1 MASVVTIPSQM
12 RTLNNYGVKE
22 IVMPKLKEF
31 KEHTN
36 INEWSNVAA
45 LVIDRLDSYE
55 NKFDKLI
62 DLNEKAQKQR
72 EETNQKLTR
81 LGAKVLIHDILACIF
96 VAVLA
101 YLGIKGN

>member
-1 MASVVTIPSQM
+1 M

-81 LGAKVLIHDILACIF
+81 LGARVLIHDILAGVF
-96 VAVLA
+96 VAILA
-101 YLGIKGN
+101 YLGIKGS

>member
-1 MASVVTIPSQM
+1 M

-22 IVMPKLKEF
+22 IVMPRLKEF

-81 LGAKVLIHDILACIF
+81 LGAKVLIHDILAGIF

-101 YLGIKGN
+101 YLGIKGT

>member
-1 MASVVTIPSQM
+1 
-12 RTLNNYGVKE
+12 
-22 IVMPKLKEF
+22 MPKLKEF

-81 LGAKVLIHDILACIF
+81 LGAKVLIHDILAGVF
-96 VAVLA
+96 VAILA
-101 YLGIKGN
+101 YLGIRGN

>member
-1 MASVVTIPSQM
+1 M

-22 IVMPKLKEF
+22 IIMPKLKEF

-81 LGAKVLIHDILACIF
+81 LGAKVLIHDVLAGVF
-96 VAVLA
+96 VAILA

>member
-1 MASVVTIPSQM
+1 M

-31 KEHTN
+31 KEHTD

-81 LGAKVLIHDILACIF
+81 LGAKVFIHDILAAVF
-96 VAVLA
+96 VAILA

>member
-55 NKFDKLI
+55 SKFDKLI
-62 DLNEKAQKQR
+62 ELNEKAQKQR

-81 LGAKVLIHDILACIF
+81 LGAKVFIHDILAGVF
-96 VAVLA
+96 VAILA
-101 YLGIKGN
+101 YLGIKGS

>member
-1 MASVVTIPSQM
+1 
-12 RTLNNYGVKE
+12 
-22 IVMPKLKEF
+22 MPRLKEF

-72 EETNQKLTR
+72 EETNEKLTR
-81 LGAKVLIHDILACIF
+81 LGAKVLIHDILAGIF

-101 YLGIKGN
+101 YLGIKGS

>member
-1 MASVVTIPSQM
+1 
-12 RTLNNYGVKE
+12 
-22 IVMPKLKEF
+22 MPRLKKF
-31 KEHTN
+31 QEHTN

-81 LGAKVLIHDILACIF
+81 LGAKVLIHDILAGVF
-96 VAVLA
+96 VAILA
-101 YLGIKGN
+101 YLGIKGT

>member
-1 MASVVTIPSQM
+1 M

-22 IVMPKLKEF
+22 IVMPRLKEF

-81 LGAKVLIHDILACIF
+81 LGAKVLIHDILAGVF
-96 VAVLA
+96 VAILA
-101 YLGIKGN
+101 YLGIKGS

>member
-1 MASVVTIPSQM
+1 M

-81 LGAKVLIHDILACIF
+81 LGAKVLIHDILAGVF
-96 VAVLA
+96 VAILA

>member
-1 MASVVTIPSQM
+1 M

-81 LGAKVLIHDILACIF
+81 LGAKVLIHDILAGVF
-96 VAVLA
+96 VAILA
-101 YLGIKGN
+101 YLGIRGN

>member
-1 MASVVTIPSQM
+1 M

-81 LGAKVLIHDILACIF
+81 LGARVLIHDILAGVF
-96 VAVLA
+96 VAILA

>member
-1 MASVVTIPSQM
+1 M

-22 IVMPKLKEF
+22 IVMPRLKEF

-62 DLNEKAQKQR
+62 DLNEKAQRQR

-96 VAVLA
+96 VAILA

>member
-1 MASVVTIPSQM
+1 MS
-12 RTLNNYGVKE
+12 TLNNYGVKE
-22 IVMPKLKEF
+22 IIMPKLKEF

-62 DLNEKAQKQR
+62 DLNEKAQK
-72 EETNQKLTR
+72 
-81 LGAKVLIHDILACIF
+81 
-96 VAVLA
+96 
-101 YLGIKGN
+101 

>member
-1 MASVVTIPSQM
+1 M

-22 IVMPKLKEF
+22 IVMPRLKEF

-62 DLNEKAQKQR
+62 DLNEKAQRQR

-81 LGAKVLIHDILACIF
+81 LGAKVLIHDILAGIF

-101 YLGIKGN
+101 YLGVKGT

>member
-1 MASVVTIPSQM
+1 M

-22 IVMPKLKEF
+22 IVMPRLKEF

-81 LGAKVLIHDILACIF
+81 LGAKVLIHDILAGIF
-96 VAVLA
+96 VAILA

>member
-1 MASVVTIPSQM
+1 
-12 RTLNNYGVKE
+12 
-22 IVMPKLKEF
+22 MPRLKEF

-96 VAVLA
+96 VAILA

>member
-1 MASVVTIPSQM
+1 M

-22 IVMPKLKEF
+22 IVMPRLKEF

-81 LGAKVLIHDILACIF
+81 LGAKVLIHDILACVF
-96 VAVLA
+96 VAILA

>member
-1 MASVVTIPSQM
+1 MS
-12 RTLNNYGVKE
+12 TLNNYGVKE
-22 IVMPKLKEF
+22 IIMPKLKEF

-62 DLNEKAQKQR
+62 DLNEKAQKQI
-72 EETNQKLTR
+72 EETNQKLIR
-81 LGAKVLIHDILACIF
+81 LGAKVLIHDILAGVF
-96 VAVLA
+96 VAILA

>member
-1 MASVVTIPSQM
+1 M

-22 IVMPKLKEF
+22 IVMPRLKEF

-81 LGAKVLIHDILACIF
+81 LGAKVLIHDILAGIF

>member
-1 MASVVTIPSQM
+1 
-12 RTLNNYGVKE
+12 
-22 IVMPKLKEF
+22 MPRLKEF

-62 DLNEKAQKQR
+62 DLNEKAQRQR

-81 LGAKVLIHDILACIF
+81 LGAKVLIHDILAGVF
-96 VAVLA
+96 VAILA

>member
-1 MASVVTIPSQM
+1 M

-22 IVMPKLKEF
+22 IVMPRLKEF

-81 LGAKVLIHDILACIF
+81 LGAKVLIHDILAGIF
-96 VAVLA
+96 VAILA
-101 YLGIKGN
+101 YLGIKGS

>member
-1 MASVVTIPSQM
+1 M

-81 LGAKVLIHDILACIF
+81 LGAKVLIHDILACVF
-96 VAVLA
+96 VAILA

>member
-12 RTLNNYGVKE
+12 RTLNNYEVKE
-22 IVMPKLKEF
+22 IVMPRLKEF

-62 DLNEKAQKQR
+62 DLNEKAQRQR

-81 LGAKVLIHDILACIF
+81 LGAKVLIHDILAGVF
-96 VAVLA
+96 VAILA

>member
-1 MASVVTIPSQM
+1 M

-22 IVMPKLKEF
+22 IVMPRLKEF

-81 LGAKVLIHDILACIF
+81 LGAKVLIHDILACVF
-96 VAVLA
+96 VAILA
-101 YLGIKGN
+101 YLGIKGS

>member
-1 MASVVTIPSQM
+1 M
-12 RTLNNYGVKE
+12 L
-22 IVMPKLKEF
+22 KLKEF

-81 LGAKVLIHDILACIF
+81 LGARVLIHDILAGVF
-96 VAVLA
+96 VAILA

>member
-1 MASVVTIPSQM
+1 M

-22 IVMPKLKEF
+22 IVMPRLKEF

-62 DLNEKAQKQR
+62 DLNEKAQRQR

-81 LGAKVLIHDILACIF
+81 LGAKVLIHDILAGVF
-96 VAVLA
+96 VAILA

>member
-1 MASVVTIPSQM
+1 
-12 RTLNNYGVKE
+12 
-22 IVMPKLKEF
+22 MPKLKEF

-81 LGAKVLIHDILACIF
+81 LGAKVLIHDILAGVF
-96 VAVLA
+96 VAILA

>member
-1 MASVVTIPSQM
+1 M

-22 IVMPKLKEF
+22 LIMLKLKEF
-31 KEHTN
+31 NKQTN

-55 NKFDKLI
+55 SKFDKLI
-62 DLNEKAQKQR
+62 ELNEKAQKQR
-72 EETNQKLTR
+72 EETNQKLIR
-81 LGAKVLIHDILACIF
+81 LGAKVLIHDILAGVF
-96 VAVLA
+96 VAILA